1 MNRLIVK
8 LAFVFGSIV
17 CFDYKKDKIRGVN
30 LGGWLVLEPW
40 ITPSFFEPFKGKS
53 EGKMA
58 VDEYTY
64 TKILKGE
71 AKKKL
76 ESHWSSFV
84 TDNDFRILKE
94 AGINHVRIPVGY
106 WAFNK
111 TKKEPFIDGSLQHL
125 IRGVKLARQHEIKVM
140 VDIHGAPLS
149 QNGFDNSGRAGKARF
164 LNDTKSGPRML
175 DVLEKTAKLF
185 AGKEYRDTV
194 TAIQLVNEPANWLL
208 DMEKLK
214 KFYEDGYKVIRN
226 HNPEVMVTFH
236 DAFWSVDKWEYL
248 AKKPKVMLD
257 THYYNVFD
265 EYLVK
270 MNHQQ
275 HLNHSCGLSGKLEKS
290 KSLMPTFVGEWSLAS
305 TDCTLYLNG
314 FMKGSRVAGNF
325 KNHESPRLPAN
336 YDFKKDKCAQYD
348 HISKFPSGQK
358 KFLKEFFEKQIS
370 VYENAG
376 SGWFFWNF
384 KAENS
389 PEWNF
394 IMGVKEGWIK
404 IPTTTKNTCKSS

>member
-1 MNRLIVK
+1 MK
-8 LAFVFGSIV
+8 QFTALAAFALSSIV

-40 ITPSFFEPFKGKS
+40 ITPSLFEPFKGKS

-64 TKILKGE
+64 TKILKHK
-71 AKKKL
+71 AKPIL
-76 ESHWSSFV
+76 ESHWKNFV
-84 TDNDFRILKE
+84 TEKDFIILKR

-125 IRGVKLARQHEIKVM
+125 IRGVKLARKYKIKVM
-140 VDIHGAPLS
+140 IDIHGAPLS

-164 LNDTKSGPRML
+164 LNDTTSGPRML
-175 DVLEKTAKLF
+175 DVLKKTAKLF
-185 AGKEYRDTV
+185 AKPGFRKTV
-194 TAIQLVNEPANWLL
+194 PAIQLVNEPASWQLN
-208 DMEKLK
+208 MNKLK
-214 KFYEDGYKVIRN
+214 RFYNKGYKVIRKY
-226 HNPEVMVTFH
+226 NPYVMVTFH
-236 DAFWSVDKWEYL
+236 DAFWPVNKWEYL

-265 EYLVK
+265 EYLVT

-275 HLNHSCGLSGKLEKS
+275 HLNHSCGLSTKLERS

-305 TDCTLYLNG
+305 TDCTRYLNG

-325 KNHESPRLPAN
+325 KNHESPRLPARYN
-336 YDFKKDKCAQYD
+336 FNNDKCAQYD
-348 HISKFPSGQK
+348 NVRKFPKGQK
-358 KFLKEFFEKQIS
+358 RFLKKFFKRQIS

-394 IMGVKEGWIK
+394 IMGVKKGWIR
-404 IPTTTKNTCKSS
+404 IPKTTRNPC